1 MFCHKKTDPQSLDF
15 WSNYWGSAQF
25 FCATHSPFI
34 VQSLENGELIALD
47 QEIDSPYSGRSI
59 EDIAED
65 IMQVSTPQY
74 SEKKQEMFQAAQ
86 NFLEAIK
93 TSTSSEDLEKL
104 REQMELLQAQY
115 SDNPA
120 YYALLKMKLLE
131 KEAMLHAAGKQ
142 RKKP

>member
-1 MFCHKKTDPQSLDF
+1 
-15 WSNYWGSAQF
+15 
-25 FCATHSPFI
+25 
-34 VQSLENGELIALD
+34 
-47 QEIDSPYSGRSI
+47 
-59 EDIAED
+59 
-65 IMQVSTPQY
+65 
-74 SEKKQEMFQAAQ
+74 MFQAAQ
-86 NFLEAIK
+86 DFLEAIK

-142 RKKP
+142 GKKP